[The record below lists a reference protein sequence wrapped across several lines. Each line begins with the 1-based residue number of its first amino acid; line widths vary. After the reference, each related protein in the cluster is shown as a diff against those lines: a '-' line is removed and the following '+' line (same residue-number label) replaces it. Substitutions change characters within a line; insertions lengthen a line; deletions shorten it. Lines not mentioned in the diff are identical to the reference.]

1 MGINGTIC
9 NLYSRIDKYYF
20 KNKYTN
26 MNILKEFNQIKELIN
41 EAEEKILKG
50 VSMNKKRPVVEGR
63 RMFRTVRQKMDA
75 IGKFSHEKVN
85 NEVERK

>member
-1 MGINGTIC
+1 
-9 NLYSRIDKYYF
+9 
-20 KNKYTN
+20 

-63 RMFRTVRQKMDA
+63 RMFRTVCQKMDA
-75 IGKFSHEKVN
+75 IGRFSHEKVN

>member
-1 MGINGTIC
+1 
-9 NLYSRIDKYYF
+9 
-20 KNKYTN
+20 
-26 MNILKEFNQIKELIN
+26 MNVLKEFNEIKELIQ
-41 EAEEKILKG
+41 EAENKISKG

-63 RMFRTVRQKMDA
+63 RMFRTIREKMDA